1 MSTPESI
8 SKSYPGNYPADAVA
22 ILDAMC
28 FTDGKGLKV
37 LGSMS
42 LRSQQYAGDY
52 DGYEV
57 VKLNEDSDEE
67 ALNKL
72 AAKFK
77 VIIKRLRGMK
87 DVYIGDCK
95 AGVIEEWRVLPR
107 SAKVLNGKVE
117 GYNAV
122 ASRKKVDE
130 LSRAG
135 IITREEAKSAME
147 LLKSPISPTEL
158 ILAKG
163 KLKFHLVRWTP
174 QQILDG
180 KQTLRDKRVYTLQEA
195 FNSPTISKLDVI
207 GLVQRN
213 RFTDFS
219 VIYEF
224 QNKGKVLNPDEIDIE
239 ASLEE
244 NILLYKAEN
253 NPFKVLKRKFALAKF
268 KGDEQAIK
276 RLSEVLNSDLGR
288 IYHVLGDIGTLKS
301 LLEDHSNQ
309 PMEKIRYEIDQFK
322 NRLANVYTLDDYLK
336 REPTILGQLNA
347 ALKAPRKDLMLARL
361 EEVSTALEA
370 VLQKNSAPL
379 VGGRLIGLLKAIP
392 SYKPVIM

>member
-1 MSTPESI
+1 MGAPESI
-8 SKSYPGNYPADAVA
+8 SKTYPGNYPADAIA

-52 DGYEV
+52 DGFEV
-57 VKLNEDSDEE
+57 VKMDESTDEE

-95 AGVIEEWRVLPR
+95 AGAIEEWRVLPR
-107 SAKVLNGKVE
+107 SARVVNGKVE

-130 LSRAG
+130 LSQAG

-147 LLKSPISPTEL
+147 LLKSPIRPTDL

-163 KLKFHLVRWTP
+163 KLKFHLVRWTV

-180 KQTLRDKRVYTLQEA
+180 KQMLRDKRVYTLQEA
-195 FNSPTISKLDVI
+195 FSSPTISKLDVI

-224 QNKGKVLNPDEIDIE
+224 QNKGRVLNPDEIDIE
-239 ASLEE
+239 NSLEE
-244 NILLYKAEN
+244 NILFYKAEN
-253 NPFKVLKRKFALAKF
+253 NPFKVLKRRFALAKF
-268 KGDEQAIK
+268 KGDDAAVK
-276 RLSEVLNSDLGR
+276 KLSDVLNSDLGR
-288 IYHVLGDIGTLKS
+288 VYHVLGDIGTLKS
-301 LLEDHSNQ
+301 LLEDHTNQ

-347 ALKAPRKDLMLARL
+347 ALKAPRKDMMLARL
-361 EEVSTALEA
+361 EEVERGLEG
-370 VLQKNSAPL
+370 VLNKHTPDL
-379 VGGRLIGLLKAIP
+379 VGGALMGLLKSIP
-392 SYKPVIM
+392 SYRPVIM

>member
-1 MSTPESI
+1 
-8 SKSYPGNYPADAVA
+8 
-22 ILDAMC
+22 
-28 FTDGKGLKV
+28 
-37 LGSMS
+37 MS

-52 DGYEV
+52 DGFEV
-57 VKLNEDSDEE
+57 VKMDESTDEE

-95 AGVIEEWRVLPR
+95 AGAIEEWRVLPR
-107 SAKVLNGKVE
+107 SARVVNGKVE

-130 LSRAG
+130 LSQAG

-147 LLKSPISPTEL
+147 LLKSPIRPTDL

-163 KLKFHLVRWTP
+163 KLKFHLVRWTV

-180 KQTLRDKRVYTLQEA
+180 KQMLRDKRVYTLQEA
-195 FNSPTISKLDVI
+195 FSSPTISKLDVI

-224 QNKGKVLNPDEIDIE
+224 QNKGRVLNPDEIDIE
-239 ASLEE
+239 NSLEE
-244 NILLYKAEN
+244 NILFYKAEN
-253 NPFKVLKRKFALAKF
+253 NPFKVLKRRFALAKF
-268 KGDEQAIK
+268 KGDDAAVK
-276 RLSEVLNSDLGR
+276 KLSDVLNSDLGR
-288 IYHVLGDIGTLKS
+288 VYHVLGDIGTLKS
-301 LLEDHSNQ
+301 LLEDHTNQ

-347 ALKAPRKDLMLARL
+347 ALKAPRKDMMLARL
-361 EEVSTALEA
+361 EEVERGLEG
-370 VLQKNSAPL
+370 VLNKHTPDL
-379 VGGRLIGLLKAIP
+379 VGGALMGLLKSIP
-392 SYKPVIM
+392 SYRPVIM

>member
-1 MSTPESI
+1 MGIPESI
-8 SKSYPGNYPADAVA
+8 TKSYPGNYPADAIA

-28 FTDGKGLKV
+28 FTDGKGLKI

-57 VKLNEDSDEE
+57 VKMDEESDEK
-67 ALNKL
+67 ALDKL

-77 VIIKRLRGMK
+77 VIIKRLSGMK

-95 AGVIEEWRVLPR
+95 SGVIEEWRILPR
-107 SAKVLNGKVE
+107 SAKVVGERVE

-130 LSRAG
+130 LSKAG
-135 IITREEAKSAME
+135 VITREEAKSALE
-147 LLKSPISPTEL
+147 LLKPSLTPVEL
-158 ILAKG
+158 IIAKG

-174 QQILDG
+174 QQILEG

-195 FNSPTISKLDVI
+195 FSSPTISKLDVI

-224 QNKGKVLNPDEIDIE
+224 HNKGKVLNPDEIDIA

-244 NILLYKAEN
+244 NILFYEAEN
-253 NPFKVLKRKFALAKF
+253 NPFKVLKRRFALAKF
-268 KGDEQAIK
+268 KGDDETVK
-276 RLSEVLNSDLGR
+276 KLTGVLNSDLGR
-288 IYHVLGDIGTLKS
+288 VYHVLGDIGTLIT
-301 LLEDHSNQ
+301 LLDEHSNQ

-347 ALKAPRKDLMLARL
+347 ALKTPSKGVMLARL
-361 EEVSTALEA
+361 EEVERALEG
-370 VLQKNSAPL
+370 VLNKHTPDL
-379 VGGRLIGLLKAIP
+379 VGGRVIALLKTIP
-392 SYKPVIM
+392 SYRNR